1 MAGPDILI
9 FLETWLPTRMSG
21 LVSFGV
27 KLYDPFLVAIKK
39 IIGSYVIWG
48 RMNRINDNLF
58 ETTLYNVWMREYKCW
73 LDVGDRICGE
83 IRWMLDEFCQND
95 KREYCGTTNRWWC

>member
-1 MAGPDILI
+1 MDSDNNVSFGESTILLGYVGNISQVAGPDLLI

-73 LDVGDRICGE
+73 
-83 IRWMLDEFCQND
+83 
-95 KREYCGTTNRWWC
+95 